1 MGIFG
6 NWNNKVSLEAGVDY
20 SLHYVTFLV
29 RIRLKEGIGLA
40 VRDASGS
47 SDPYVRFKY
56 KERIVYKSNTI
67 FKNLNPVWD
76 EEFSMLVDDITSP
89 IVIEVYDYDRFC
101 TDDFMGSAQLDLSQL
116 KLFQPKELTLPLTS
130 VGAPPGT
137 CSEGEELGQIAL
149 SLSIMPQTQ
158 EEKEQFLQKSRGGVL
173 SSQEVKAQRLVQ
185 IWSSVVNVVLV
196 EAKGLQATAPG
207 APDPYCKFKLGQ
219 EKYKSKVI
227 SRTGDPKWIEQFDL
241 HIFEGGAEMLEL
253 SCHDKRTSTCI
264 GRTSIDLTAVERD
277 TTVQQ
282 WHTVYSVEEEAPCGK
297 VLLLSTDTVVDL
309 AEFNQ
314 NDVRHAI
321 VQKFEL
327 RYSHQCLKEVG
338 HLTVKVFRAENLIA
352 KDLGGKS
359 DPFAVL
365 ELVNTRLQTHTE
377 YKTLSPHWNK
387 LFIFSVR
394 DIHTCLEVTVYDEDP
409 NNKFEF
415 LGRVSIPLITIRN
428 CEKKWFALKDKK
440 LMNRVRGDIL
450 LELDLIWNP
459 IRAAIRTFNPREQKY
474 IQPEQK
480 FKPAQ
485 FKAVVIELKDFAMS
499 VIEYK
504 DYIYSCFDWESRSR
518 SLFAFLLFIITVYN
532 FQLHHAPMV
541 ILLLFL
547 KGYVYRRIADG
558 LSHGK
563 RWEERGLSA
572 GGNSVDE
579 DDEGELITPTKQKA
593 EASSSLRDTFFS
605 VQETLQVVQGVLVFI
620 NELLQRIKNTFN
632 FTNPWLSWL
641 AVVVLTVATGL
652 LYLVPL
658 RWIIMVWGINKF
670 TKKLRNPHYVDN
682 NELLDYLSRVP
693 SDTEIQQWRELPVEP
708 KKQAK
713 EKTSK

>member
-1 MGIFG
+1 MDVYTPAYLPYVFQTYAGLFSRKCKKVVADDVTPVAEQPRLPSLPQATVPQRRPQSIGIPAE
-6 NWNNKVSLEAGVDY
+6 VSLEAGVDY

-76 EEFSMLVDDITSP
+76 EEFSMLVDDITNP
-89 IVIEVYDYDRFC
+89 DCDR
-101 TDDFMGSAQLDLSQL
+101 
-116 KLFQPKELTLPLTS
+116 
-130 VGAPPGT
+130 
-137 CSEGEELGQIAL
+137 GEELGQIAL

-185 IWSSVVNVVLV
+185 IWARSSVMVLV
-196 EAKGLQATAPG
+196 EAKEKHRRPAPG
-207 APDPYCKFKLGQ
+207 APDLNTA
-219 EKYKSKVI
+219 S
-227 SRTGDPKWIEQFDL
+227 SRSS
-241 HIFEGGAEMLEL
+241 A
-253 SCHDKRTSTCI
+253 RRST
-264 GRTSIDLTAVERD
+264 RARQSHLQDRRP
-277 TTVQQ
+277 Q
-282 WHTVYSVEEEAPCGK
+282 
-297 VLLLSTDTVVDL
+297 VDR
-309 AEFNQ
+309 A
-314 NDVRHAI
+314 
-321 VQKFEL
+321 EL

-365 ELVNTRLQTHTE
+365 ELVSCRHGCPGAPK

-394 DIHTCLEVTVYDEDP
+394 DIHTCLEVTVYDVGRTTE
-409 NNKFEF
+409 FEF
-415 LGRVSIPLITIRN
+415 LGPVSIPLVTIRN
-428 CEKKWFALKDKK
+428 CAKKWFALKDKK
-440 LMNRVRGDIL
+440 LTNRVRGDIL

-474 IQPEQK
+474 IQPEHK

-485 FKAVVIELKDFAMS
+485 FKARCS
-499 VIEYK
+499 
-504 DYIYSCFDWESRSR
+504 
-518 SLFAFLLFIITVYN
+518 FIITVYN
-532 FQLHHAPMV
+532 FQLHHAPIV

-579 DDEGELITPTKQKA
+579 DDEGELIIPTKQKA

-708 KKQAK
+708 KKPAK